1 MYTDEGIS
9 AVNTKRREGFKQMV
23 ADGLAGKFD
32 LLVAKSVSRF
42 VRTQWVVSLPSES
55 SKKTVEKQG
64 QVQQYYIEKR
74 GYES

>member
-42 VRTQWVVSLPSES
+42 VRTQWIVSLPSES